1 MVLCSSNTWHQASVV
16 SLDLWSE
23 LSVCISF
30 ILLQP
35 HHCLLDRK
43 VGMRNIY
50 LMRLFF
56 LSFECAVALVPTAS
70 KTDASTTRNDVSSDI
85 RSLIILVTLSPPSYF
100 LIAFWEELQETCKSP
115 GRRETGERG
124 SWEQLANGME
134 WVKRNE
140 RGVE

>member
-1 MVLCSSNTWHQASVV
+1 
-16 SLDLWSE
+16 
-23 LSVCISF
+23 
-30 ILLQP
+30 
-35 HHCLLDRK
+35 LLDRK
-43 VGMRNIY
+43 VGTRNIY

-85 RSLIILVTLSPPSYF
+85 RSLIILVTLSLPSYF
-100 LIAFWEELQETCKSP
+100 LTVFWEELQETCKSP

>member
-124 SWEQLANGME
+124 LWEQLANGIE
-134 WVKRNE
+134 QGKKK
-140 RGVE
+140 